1 MANAHRAGILAVGK
15 ETRNAREKKKR
26 KKSYVII
33 MWSHICERKENLL
46 RFNDKTNDQKVT

>member
-1 MANAHRAGILAVGK
+1 MANAHRAGILAAGK